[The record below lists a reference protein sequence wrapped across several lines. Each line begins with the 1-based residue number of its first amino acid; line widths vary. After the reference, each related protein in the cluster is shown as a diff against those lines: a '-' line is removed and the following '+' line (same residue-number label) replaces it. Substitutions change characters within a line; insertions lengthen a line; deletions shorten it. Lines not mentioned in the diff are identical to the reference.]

1 MLVSHNTTLSNVN
14 VIQAQLI
21 LLFTEVFS
29 RYYVVYEKKSARV
42 IFFHSTNDKN
52 MFVVAYIEY
61 RVYSCDCLLQQNH
74 GCRLESFH
82 FIGVS
87 LGAHVAGF
95 VGTLFEGKIGRITGE
110 FRHLTYILSLAM

>member
-1 MLVSHNTTLSNVN
+1 MLISHNTTLSNVK
-14 VIQAQLI
+14 AQFI

-42 IFFHSTNDKN
+42 FFFFHSTNDKN

-74 GCRLESFH
+74 GCRLQSFH

-110 FRHLTYILSLAM
+110 IRHLTYILSLAM

>member
-42 IFFHSTNDKN
+42 FFFFILQMTKICLWLLILNTESILAIVFSNRIMAADSNPSTL
-52 MFVVAYIEY
+52 
-61 RVYSCDCLLQQNH
+61 S
-74 GCRLESFH
+74 GS
-82 FIGVS
+82 VS
-87 LGAHVAGF
+87 GHMSLV
-95 VGTLFEGKIGRITGE
+95 LWELCSKGK
-110 FRHLTYILSLAM
+110 